1 MSLLSNERSDKT
13 EQYTILIGEYC
24 PQRGGGKVY
33 SQYNNIPGY
42 LKTLS
47 PKRGQQVVFPINE
60 KGTV

>member
-1 MSLLSNERSDKT
+1 MKDPIKRSNTQYLLGNIVPKE
-13 EQYTILIGEYC
+13 
-24 PQRGGGKVY
+24 Y